1 VETSATRELVYLLGE
16 YMMKFATLKAAFV
29 GSVFA
34 AAAFGATA
42 AQAATADGTA
52 KATIL
57 AALTVTNTSDLDFG
71 TIAVNGGGSVVVTNA
86 GVRAATTGGTV
97 SSAAT
102 GASANF
108 NVVGESGSSI
118 LVTVP
123 SAVTLEYNDGS
134 TIHTMAASLTTDAL
148 STAHALTG
156 GAESF
161 KVGGTLTV
169 AAGQTAGAYAGNF
182 TVTVNYQ

>member
-1 VETSATRELVYLLGE
+1 METSATRELVYLQGE
-16 YMMKFATLKAAFV
+16 YVMKFASFKAALV
-29 GSVFA
+29 GTVFA
-34 AAAFGATA
+34 AAAFGSTA

-57 AALTVTNTSDLDFG
+57 AALSVTNTSDLNFG
-71 TIAVNGGGSVVVTNA
+71 TIAVNGGGSVVVTPA

-97 SSAAT
+97 SSAGT

-108 NVVGESGSSI
+108 DIVGDSGSSI
-118 LVTVP
+118 LITVP
-123 SAVTLEYNDGS
+123 AAVTLEYNDGS
-134 TIHTMAASLTTDAL
+134 TVHTMAASLTTNANT
-148 STAHALTG
+148 SAHALTG
-156 GAESF
+156 GTESF

-169 AAGQTAGAYAGNF
+169 GAGQAAGAYAGDF